1 MNPMTVELFFN
12 SRKIKHRFLDMC
24 TTHGG
29 TAEEIFQKMN
39 NVIVQN
45 QINWNHCI
53 GLSVD
58 NTVVNMGIR
67 NGLKAKVLNENEK
80 IYVMGCPYHIIHNID
95 LAGSKAFVSEC
106 GFDTND
112 FAVDNY
118 YWLDK
123 STNRK
128 NLPQDFRDFDDL
140 INDEMI
146 SFIKKLCGKFLPLDE
161 LKNTSSLLQ
170 ANVLNQVSDSK
181 LFIGYLTRQRL
192 RELEDDGLECTKIVK
207 FFSAVR
213 KFYEATFSYAVK
225 NLPFDDIVLKHA
237 KFVNEQV

>member
-1 MNPMTVELFFN
+1 MNPMTVKLFHTN

-45 QINWNHCI
+45 QINWKHCI

-58 NTVVNMGIR
+58 NTAASMGIR
-67 NGLKAKVLNENEK
+67 NGLKVKILHENEK
-80 IYVMGCPYHIIHNID
+80 IYVMGCPYHIINDIG

-106 GFDTND
+106 GFDIND

-128 NLPQDFRDFDDL
+128 NLLQDFCDFVDIKYRTILDHISVRWL
-140 INDEMI
+140 SLEKVNDRHLSQSPALESYYLSESHPQVQRSNDRSI
-146 SFIKKLCGKFLPLDE
+146 LAVL
-161 LKNTSSLLQ
+161 SSCSASIYQ
-170 ANVLNQVSDSK
+170 FQSH
-181 LFIGYLTRQRL
+181 FTTRRTMYSPH
-192 RELEDDGLECTKIVK
+192 RRRND
-207 FFSAVR
+207 
-213 KFYEATFSYAVK
+213 
-225 NLPFDDIVLKHA
+225 
-237 KFVNEQV
+237 